1 MNRPNLKRRSLVK
14 IKPVNMIVDLDAER
28 GIPPR
33 EGRSNNHRVQISPTA
48 TVRLDTLNDYL
59 EGKCDYDNN
68 VMVAISN

>member
-1 MNRPNLKRRSLVK
+1 
-14 IKPVNMIVDLDAER
+14 MIVDLDAER

-68 VMVAISN
+68 VMVAISK